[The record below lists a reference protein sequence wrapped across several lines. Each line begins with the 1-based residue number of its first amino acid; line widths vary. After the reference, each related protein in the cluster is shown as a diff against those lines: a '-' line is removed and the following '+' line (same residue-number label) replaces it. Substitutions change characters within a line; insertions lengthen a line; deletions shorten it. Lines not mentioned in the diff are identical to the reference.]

1 MNELLDTVEKLQ
13 DTQAAIRRAEKTVAE
28 YPDLPSVVL
37 SLRSLQERQ
46 QTLETTF
53 ASLADELWLDVCSY
67 RVLPERDGSVTLP
80 SLTNTLGEFQ
90 ALFTLVYDAL
100 KNGPKQRG
108 RASSE
113 ATAATTFGFGYS
125 FTGSVGFALT
135 LPNERLLVDETD
147 LDRAIRTVFEMAQ
160 AESSE
165 QIAVFA
171 HELGAAP
178 IRTMYRWATD
188 HVRSG
193 LNVDIDWRREEQV
206 RTGLAIQIP
215 QLENLQ
221 HAIAATSDEVEE
233 TFTVTGLLVGA
244 HVHSHSFELELEDG
258 NQIRGKMAE
267 GIGSE
272 HTVELPGRYTAQI
285 RKTTQINYATEEDIV
300 SYHLLSLND

>member
-1 MNELLDTVEKLQ
+1 MNDLLDTVEKLQ
-13 DTQAAIRRAEKTVAE
+13 DTQIAIRHAERTIVE
-28 YPDLPSVVL
+28 HPDLPSVAL
-37 SLRSLQERQ
+37 SLKSLQERQ
-46 QTLETTF
+46 QALEVNF
-53 ASLADELWLDVCSY
+53 ASLADELWLDVCNY
-67 RVLPERDGSVTLP
+67 RVLPDKGGGVTLP
-80 SLTNTLGEFQ
+80 SLTDTLAGFQ
-90 ALFTLVYDAL
+90 AMVTLVYDAL

-108 RASSE
+108 RASVE
-113 ATAATTFGFGYS
+113 ATSATTFGFGYS

-147 LDRAIRTVFEMAQ
+147 LDRAMRTVFEMAQ

-206 RTGLAIQIP
+206 KAGLAIQVP

-233 TFTVTGLLVGA
+233 VFTVTGRLMGA
-244 HVHSHSFELELEDG
+244 RMRSHSFELELDDG
-258 NQIRGKMAE
+258 NEIRGRMAE
-267 GIGSE
+267 GIGAEYSV
-272 HTVELPGRYTAQI
+272 TLPRRYTAQI

-300 SYHLLSLND
+300 SYYLLSLRD